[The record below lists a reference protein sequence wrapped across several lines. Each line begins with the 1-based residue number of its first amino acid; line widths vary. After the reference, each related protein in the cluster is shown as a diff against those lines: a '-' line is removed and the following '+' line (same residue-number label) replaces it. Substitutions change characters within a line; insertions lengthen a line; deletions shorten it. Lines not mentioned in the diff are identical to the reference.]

1 MCYQYVIKI
10 SLFLIIFLILFLI
23 NKYAFQQKKE
33 NFGVYCGSYNLESP
47 LSLAQSDCSGNSEC
61 KWNPY
66 TSKDGT
72 VSGWCGNH
80 S

>member
-1 MCYQYVIKI
+1 MFNNYLIKI

-33 NFGVYCGSYNLESP
+33 NFGVYCGSYNLES
-47 LSLAQSDCSGNSEC
+47 SSSSAQSDCVGNSEC
-61 KWNPY
+61 QWNPY
-66 TSKDGT
+66 TSKSGT
-72 VSGWCGNH
+72 VGGWCGNH